1 MPILPGFFLS
11 KPKPVGSGTIQIKSR
26 VPWLPCTCIRPSL
39 IGHSNKNN
47 SAYKPSTTAEAP
59 DGVLVVVLGGDAEG
73 VPSDPLLHLL
83 HLFEDLDVE
92 GYQQQEGHDNLVGN
106 SIDFKYLAPKLGSIL

>member
-59 DGVLVVVLGGDAEG
+59 DGVLVVVLGEDKDVSLEKEVYMALFQ
-73 VPSDPLLHLL
+73 PLLKDCKCHKK
-83 HLFEDLDVE
+83 H
-92 GYQQQEGHDNLVGN
+92 
-106 SIDFKYLAPKLGSIL
+106 